1 LGGEWLTERVLEP
14 SEGTPSEHVPNELR
28 GLTTE
33 DARRRRLS
41 AGPNEIYRPERI
53 SFPGILREEIT
64 EPLILLLIVTGVV
77 YSFVGELRDAI
88 TIFVVIVLL
97 VLAEVWTEYRAKTA
111 ISALAK
117 LSAIKTRVVRDAR
130 IVEIDTLDVVPD
142 DVVVLSQG
150 TKINADARVG
160 RSVVLQA
167 DESALTGESVPVDKK
182 VGDPVYAGTFIVSGE
197 GLAIVTMTG
206 PRTRVGQIA
215 ARTKQIKPPRTALQE
230 ASKSLANTLVWV
242 ALFFAVVIPLLG
254 VVRGDSL
261 RLMILTGLALAFAT
275 IPEEL
280 PIVITMVL
288 GLGSYRLSKRG
299 FLVKRL
305 RTAEALGT
313 ITVIATDKTGT
324 VTLGHMTV
332 AATWPADEMDVIDA
346 AFAAAS
352 EYAVEPIDVAVRER
366 ALELGVSR
374 SPRSLLRVRD
384 PAEGRRTR
392 ATIRRGGSA
401 YLLFVSGAPETVFA
415 ASTSVPPE
423 ARAWLDQQT
432 RDGRRMIAVATRRLT
447 AGEAELPFGELEQ
460 DLELRG
466 VIAFEDRPRPGVA
479 DAIAT
484 ASRAGIRTIMVT
496 GDHPVTAA
504 YIANEVGIPARNEIA
519 GDEIDR
525 ISEEALRRAVEDVG
539 VFARSTPEHKYRIVR
554 ALQAEREVVSVTG
567 DGINDVLALKA
578 ADIGIAMGARGTDA
592 AREAAGAVLADDDFN
607 TVADAI
613 FEGRVLFDN
622 LSKAMRFYLAV
633 KAALVAIFLLPV
645 LIGIPLPFA
654 PIQIILL
661 ELFMDLAA
669 SAAFTSE
676 PRERDVY
683 TRGPRDPETG
693 LFDRDAV
700 LDIAAKGVV
709 LFVVVTGVYLY
720 ARGHAGSQLEAQTYA
735 FSAWMIG
742 TVALAFVSRSDH
754 DPLATVGAFSNRVM
768 DAWAVLAIAFLLLVV
783 YVPGIRAAVRV
794 AWVNPLGL
802 LAVAGVTIGAALTLE
817 LRKLLPSASRVASG

>member
-1 LGGEWLTERVLEP
+1 VTERAVEP
-14 SEGTPSEHVPNELR
+14 SDGASVAYALTDLG

-33 DARRRRLS
+33 DAGRRLETV
-41 AGPNEIYRPERI
+41 GPNEIYRPERI
-53 SFPGILREEIT
+53 SFLGILREEIT

-130 IVEIDTLDVVPD
+130 ILEIDTLDVVPA
-142 DVVVLSQG
+142 DVLVLSQG

-160 RSVVLQA
+160 RSVVLEA
-167 DESALTGESVPVDKK
+167 DESALTGESVPVEKNI
-182 VGDPVYAGTFIVSGE
+182 GDPVYAGTFIVSGE
-197 GLAIVTMTG
+197 GLAIVTVTG

-254 VVRGDSL
+254 LVRGDSL
-261 RLMILTGLALAFAT
+261 RVMILTGLALAFAT

-324 VTLGHMTV
+324 VTVGHMTV
-332 AATWPADEMDVIDA
+332 AATWPADERDVIDA

-366 ALELGVSR
+366 GLELGLSQ
-374 SPRSLLRVRD
+374 SPKTLVRERD

-392 ATIRRGGSA
+392 ATIRRAGSA
-401 YLLFVSGAPETVFA
+401 YRLFVSGAPEAVFA
-415 ASTSVPPE
+415 ASASVPTE
-423 ARAWLDQQT
+423 ARAWLDRQT
-432 RDGRRMIAVATRRLT
+432 REGRRTIAVATRALT
-447 AGEAELPFGELEQ
+447 AEEGGLALGELEH
-460 DLELRG
+460 DLDLRG

-479 DAIAT
+479 ETIAT

-504 YIANEVGIPARNEIA
+504 YIANEVGIPAGNEIS
-519 GDEIDR
+519 GDDLDR
-525 ISEEALRRAVEDVG
+525 TSDDELREAVEDVG

-554 ALQAEREVVSVTG
+554 ALQADREVVAVTG

-578 ADIGIAMGARGTDA
+578 ADIGIAMGARGTDV
-592 AREAAGAVLADDDFN
+592 AREAAAAVVADDDFN
-607 TVADAI
+607 TIADAI

-622 LSKAMRFYLAV
+622 LSKGMRFYLAV

-683 TRGPRDPETG
+683 TRGPRDPKRG
-693 LFDRDAV
+693 VFDRDAV
-700 LDIAAKGVV
+700 VDIAAKALV
-709 LFVVVTGVYLY
+709 LFAAVTGVYLY

-735 FSAWMIG
+735 FAAWMIG
-742 TVALAFVSRSDH
+742 TVALAFVSRSDR
-754 DPLATVGAFSNRVM
+754 DPLATIGPLSNRVM

-783 YVPGIRAAVRV
+783 YVPEVRAAVRV
-794 AWVNPLGL
+794 TWVSPIGL
-802 LAVAGVTIGAALTLE
+802 LAVAAVAIAVVLTFE
-817 LRKLLPSASRVASG
+817 LRKFLSPAPRAASA